1 MKKPSRPRAPRRA
14 AASVAEADPPRERIL
29 DAAMCAFMERG
40 YAETS
45 TLEIATR
52 ARVSKRELYALFG
65 SKAAMLEACI
75 SARVSHI
82 RPPANLPVPHDA
94 GELATLLERFGA
106 VFLKEICR
114 PEVVAVYRLAIAEAQ
129 RSPQVAR
136 TLNLAGQTASR
147 DALCAILTPAQAGGL
162 IAAGDLK
169 AMARE
174 YFALL
179 WADLIL
185 GLLLRLGETPD
196 AKEIARRA
204 RRATDAFLKLHGVP
218 RRDG

>member
-1 MKKPSRPRAPRRA
+1 MKKPSQPRAKRGA
-14 AASVAEADPPRERIL
+14 AKLAADVDSPRERIL
-29 DAAMCAFMERG
+29 EAAMCAFMERG

-75 SARVSHI
+75 GERVAHI
-82 RPPANLPVPHDA
+82 QPPSDLPVLRDRDA
-94 GELATLLERFGA
+94 FAVLLERFGA

-114 PEVVAVYRLAIAEAQ
+114 PEVVAVYRLAIAEAR

-136 TLNLAGQTASR
+136 TLDLAGQRASR
-147 DALCAILTPAQAGGL
+147 DALCAILAPAQAGGI

-196 AKEIARRA
+196 AKEIAGRA
-204 RRATDAFLKLHGVP
+204 SRATDAFLRLHGAL
-218 RRDG
+218 RRNG

>member
-1 MKKPSRPRAPRRA
+1 MKKPSQQRGKRGATKSA
-14 AASVAEADPPRERIL
+14 ADADSPRERIL
-29 DAAMCAFMERG
+29 EAAMCAFMERG

-75 SARVSHI
+75 SDRVAHI
-82 RPPANLPVPHDA
+82 RPPADLPVPHD
-94 GELATLLERFGA
+94 GDELAALLERFGV

-114 PEVVAVYRLAIAEAQ
+114 PEVVAVYRLAIAEAR

-136 TLNLAGQTASR
+136 TLNLAGQTVSR
-147 DALCAILTPAQAGGL
+147 DALCAILAPAQAGG
-162 IAAGDLK
+162 IISAGDLK

-196 AKEIARRA
+196 AKEIAGRA
-204 RRATDAFLKLHGVP
+204 SRATDAFLRLHGAP
-218 RRDG
+218 RRNG